1 MSFVSWKIAMLD
13 IPPIEHVLSHI
24 NHLSE
29 VGQAVVGDELEW
41 QSQHELRQ
49 ELYGAANTCDLRC
62 G

>member
-1 MSFVSWKIAMLD
+1 MLD